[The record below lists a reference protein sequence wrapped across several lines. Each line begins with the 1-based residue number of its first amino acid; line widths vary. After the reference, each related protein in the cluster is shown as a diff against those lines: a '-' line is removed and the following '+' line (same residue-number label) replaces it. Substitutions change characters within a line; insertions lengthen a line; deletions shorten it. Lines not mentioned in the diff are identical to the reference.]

1 MKKLFCFA
9 LALTLLF
16 SLSATAFA
24 ADAGVQ
30 NLSAPE
36 TETEPVSLKDFK
48 LNAEAEIDG
57 WGSITATKGDFTDD
71 LQCHDK
77 DHRFNFYS
85 SGKDADYYLIWMDIT
100 NTTLKEKDYLRDETV
115 TVIYDDKYEYAG
127 FCYQYDY
134 NALYGDEYVLYP
146 DQNFAIEP
154 MYTGHYV
161 FGCTLPN
168 AIVEG
173 KKPLRMIITIDGSE
187 IVYNIRK

>member
-1 MKKLFCFA
+1 MKKILCVA
-9 LALTLLF
+9 LALTMLLG
-16 SLSATAFA
+16 LSATAFA

-30 NLSAPE
+30 NLSGPE
-36 TETEPVSLKDFK
+36 VETEPVNLEDFK

-57 WGSITATKGDFTDD
+57 WGSIIATRGEFSDY

-77 DHRFNFYS
+77 DHRFDFYN

-100 NTTLKEKDYLRDETV
+100 NTTLREKEYLRDVTV
-115 TVIYDDKYEYAG
+115 TVIYDDKYEYSG

-134 NALYGDEYVLYP
+134 NSYAGDEYVLYP